1 MLRTPLALV
10 LCLAACG
17 SGAAPPAQVPN
28 ADAPGQPAAARWD
41 ALVDGFIEHSLADRP
56 SFAVALGRHEY
67 DGKVAD
73 VSRPAIEARI
83 ARLEQSR
90 SEADAIAPSSLD
102 ARRSFERDYLLA
114 QIDGD
119 LFWARRYRD
128 WERDPRFYADIIDP
142 SVYLT
147 REYAPLAQRM
157 AAYTAHLREVPRV
170 LAAVKENV
178 KTPLPRTYV
187 ETAQSVYG
195 GLAPYLE
202 NDVLAIFASVHD
214 PAAQAAL
221 REATAGAVRA
231 VNDVNAW
238 LAAQKAQATE
248 AFALG
253 SEVFSEMLWAT
264 ERVDVPLAR
273 LEEVGRQ
280 DLEQNLAALTV
291 ACSKAAPGKSLQQCA
306 TLVNDDKPAAGP
318 VAGAREQLTSL
329 RRFLEDAQIVSIPG
343 PEEARVEEAPPYKR
357 WNQAYID
364 IPGPYEKNMPSIY
377 YIAPPDPTW
386 SAADRQAYIPGAA
399 DLLFISVHEVWPGHF
414 LQYLHANRADR
425 MFGRIFVGYAFAE
438 GWAHYSEQLM
448 WDAGLSSGDA
458 KVHVGQL
465 LNALLRNVRF
475 VSAIGLHTQGMSV
488 AESEALFR
496 DKALQDPG
504 NARQQAARGTFDPGY
519 LNYTL
524 GKLMIRKLR
533 DDYAAT
539 RGGKA
544 AWREFHDRLLSYGG
558 PPLPLVRKAM
568 LGDGSAPL

>member
-1 MLRTPLALV
+1 MARTPLLLLA

-17 SGAAPPAQVPN
+17 STAGAPV
-28 ADAPGQPAAARWD
+28 QPAAPAPAGDPGARWD
-41 ALVDGFIEHSLADRP
+41 AFVERFIEESLAERP

-73 VSRPAIEARI
+73 VSRAAIEARMT
-83 ARLEQSR
+83 RLEQR
-90 SEADAIAPSSLD
+90 RAEADAFAATSLD
-102 ARRSFERDYLLA
+102 ARRGFERDYLLA

-128 WERDPRFYADIIDP
+128 WERDPRFYADMIDP

-157 AAYTAHLREVPRV
+157 TAYTAHLREVPRV
-170 LAAVKENV
+170 LAAVKDNV

-195 GLAPYLE
+195 GLGPYLE
-202 NDVLAIFASVHD
+202 KDVMAIFAPVKD
-214 PAAQAAL
+214 AAAQAAL
-221 REATAGAVRA
+221 REATVEAVRA
-231 VNDVNAW
+231 VNDINGW
-238 LAAQKAQATE
+238 LAAQEAQATE

-264 ERVDVPLAR
+264 ERVNEPLAR

-280 DLEQNLAALTV
+280 DLEQNLAALAQ
-291 ACSKAAPGKSLQQCA
+291 ACAKAAPGKTLQQCA

-318 VAGAREQLTSL
+318 VAGAREQLEGL
-329 RRFLEDAQIVSIPG
+329 KRFIEEKQIVSIPG

-386 SAADRQAYIPGAA
+386 SAVDRLAYIPGAA

-438 GWAHYSEQLM
+438 GWAHYTEELM

-475 VSAIGLHTQGMSV
+475 VSALGLHTKGMSV

-533 DDYAAT
+533 DDYAAS

-544 AWREFHDRLLSYGG
+544 AWRDFHDRFLSYGG

-568 LGDGSAPL
+568 LGDDSAPL